1 MPYTLKNPP
10 DWLKNLPPG
19 AQRIGIT
26 VFNSTYQT
34 LTGSD
39 EEREEK
45 ARIAAWAAIKQQYT
59 RNEAGSWTR
68 REKDIIDPREIVALV
83 GAKTS
88 WFSIEIEPNT
98 YSYNK
103 TAMVNFAGSEGI
115 RLEWGFNEGTA
126 DWDLITIWFDD
137 SIYTKLAAE
146 QFIRDHKTEMASEAY
161 KPRKID
167 GTFFCKFAEDPLMAP
182 EKIVYGEFLI
192 PWYTDSQG
200 HFCSE
205 YEIGKA
211 VHEFMIEYTAGR
223 TKGVGINHVIW
234 GGVGDLVECF
244 QATEDQKMFS
254 PGSGVCGIKCTE
266 PTWAK
271 VQNGEL
277 NGLSIGGSWTLI
289 PIIARENHS
298 KGIFQL
304 MDIHIK
310 DMSLVIKG
318 AIRKDFT
325 AFKSADGRTALT
337 PDVIAQMKI
346 GKSAEEKP
354 LTFLKSVKEGGR
366 KLMDVKAV
374 AKQVLAEFLN
384 VIGRKQDELQPVTP
398 EALGDVGALAT
409 QLNLIISRV
418 NANTTAIL
426 SAGAASAEAKPAG
439 EGEGLPKEQAKPPGD
454 GKPAGEGEGGGT
466 GGEGG
471 EGEGGGKPAGEEGA
485 EGGAGAGEGKPAGE
499 GGAGEAEGSGTGG
512 AGEGAG
518 ADEGE
523 KGITSQLSIITDLVR
538 GIDHR
543 VQVIETARGI
553 TMQDRIRGT
562 KGADDKPGMRYS
574 SMFSGFIPTEEESGA
589 KTE

>member
-1 MPYTLKNPP
+1 
-10 DWLKNLPPG
+10 
-19 AQRIGIT
+19 
-26 VFNSTYQT
+26 
-34 LTGSD
+34 
-39 EEREEK
+39 
-45 ARIAAWAAIKQQYT
+45 
-59 RNEAGSWTR
+59 
-68 REKDIIDPREIVALV
+68 
-83 GAKTS
+83 
-88 WFSIEIEPNT
+88 
-98 YSYNK
+98 
-103 TAMVNFAGSEGI
+103 
-115 RLEWGFNEGTA
+115 
-126 DWDLITIWFDD
+126 
-137 SIYTKLAAE
+137 
-146 QFIRDHKTEMASEAY
+146 
-161 KPRKID
+161 
-167 GTFFCKFAEDPLMAP
+167 
-182 EKIVYGEFLI
+182 
-192 PWYTDSQG
+192 
-200 HFCSE
+200 
-205 YEIGKA
+205 
-211 VHEFMIEYTAGR
+211 
-223 TKGVGINHVIW
+223 
-234 GGVGDLVECF
+234 
-244 QATEDQKMFS
+244 
-254 PGSGVCGIKCTE
+254 
-266 PTWAK
+266 
-271 VQNGEL
+271 
-277 NGLSIGGSWTLI
+277 
-289 PIIARENHS
+289 
-298 KGIFQL
+298 
-304 MDIHIK
+304 
-310 DMSLVIKG
+310 
-318 AIRKDFT
+318 
-325 AFKSADGRTALT
+325 
-337 PDVIAQMKI
+337 
-346 GKSAEEKP
+346 
-354 LTFLKSVKEGGR
+354 
-366 KLMDVKAV
+366 MDVKAV